1 MKSPLFPRLLAGLAF
16 GFTPPLGAASVT
28 LAPAPGAVFDEA
40 PGELID
46 IIANEAYDAAAL
58 ARQPGFAVVRDWT
71 GFEGRGLAKDFSNFG
86 LLPGGATLR
95 GRLLFKNPV
104 DMAVWAGRA
113 TSRAE
118 HPIKAL
124 NTVGDTAIIF
134 PGSGH
139 MVGYELALGSGA
151 DATFKSDR
159 AVRALGFVITNIMPG
174 EVVRAEFYSASG
186 ALLVAQ
192 DATGVAVEG
201 AEANYQGQEIF
212 FGHVAPS
219 DPASHIQR
227 VVIRI
232 NASNQ
237 YKDWALAAAGFTPP
251 VAGGAR

>member
-1 MKSPLFPRLLAGLAF
+1 MKASLLFRLFAGLAS
-16 GFTPPLGAASVT
+16 GSALTLGAASVS
-28 LAPAPGAVFDEA
+28 LAPVPGAVFDEA
-40 PGELID
+40 PAELID

-58 ARQPGFAVVRDWT
+58 ARQAGFAVVRDWT
-71 GFEGRGLAKDFSNFG
+71 GFEGRGVAKEFSNHG

-104 DMAVWAGRA
+104 DMATWAGRA

-139 MVGYELALGSGA
+139 MVGYELAFGSGA
-151 DATFKSDR
+151 DATFKPDR

-174 EVVRAEFYSASG
+174 EVVRAEFYSAKG

-201 AEANYQGQEIF
+201 GEANYQGQEIF
-212 FGHVAPS
+212 FGHVAPA

-237 YKDWALAAAGFTPP
+237 YKDWALAATGFTPP
-251 VAGGAR
+251 VAAGGR